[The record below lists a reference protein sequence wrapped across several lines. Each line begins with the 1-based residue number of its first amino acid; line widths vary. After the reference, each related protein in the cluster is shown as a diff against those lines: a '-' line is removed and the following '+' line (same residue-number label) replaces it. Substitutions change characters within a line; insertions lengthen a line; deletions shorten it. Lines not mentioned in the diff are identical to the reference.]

1 VDSVLKSTALRRSA
15 DNITVVF
22 VAFDNFFNLV
32 RESQGDIRK
41 FEYKQIELQTID
53 LLQPPE
59 TIESAR
65 LLKQQKYQN
74 DILIEDTSHRRYES
88 PIDSVVRARRH
99 WRQLVR
105 NESGGAP
112 Q

>member
-1 VDSVLKSTALRRSA
+1 M
-15 DNITVVF
+15 VF

-74 DILIEDTSHRRYES
+74 DILIEDTSH
-88 PIDSVVRARRH
+88 
-99 WRQLVR
+99 L
-105 NESGGAP
+105 
-112 Q
+112 